1 MNSWHWPCNLILG
14 FENRRNYF
22 VEPSIEQ
29 KLLKDHARWDSEHGH
44 WLKDIEVWH
53 RRHRDAQDII
63 DTMQKSMKEFS
74 DQVEAHRS
82 SINHHREVVRL
93 HEAAMAWNE
102 QHSSKHHEGDSI
114 HKYQE
119 EVHSTEGMIHR
130 KLLELHQKVANDV
143 MKMAYKFGLNV

>member
-1 MNSWHWPCNLILG
+1 M
-14 FENRRNYF
+14 
-22 VEPSIEQ
+22 EPSIEQ
-29 KLLKDHARWDSEHGH
+29 KISKDHARWDSEHGH

-93 HEAAMAWNE
+93 HEAAMAWNK
-102 QHSSKHHEGDSI
+102 QHPSKRDEGEGDSM
-114 HKYQE
+114 HKFQE

-130 KLLELHQKVANDV
+130 RLLELHQKVANDV
-143 MKMAYKFGLNV
+143 MKMAYKFGLNI

>member
-1 MNSWHWPCNLILG
+1 MAPALQSHSRILKRG
-14 FENRRNYF
+14 VDL

-29 KLLKDHARWDSEHGH
+29 KMVKDHARWESEHGH
-44 WLKDIEVWH
+44 WLKDIEVWY

-63 DTMQKSMKEFS
+63 DTMKKSMKEFS

-82 SINHHREVVRL
+82 SINHHREVVRM
-93 HEAAMAWNE
+93 HEAAVAWIK
-102 QHSSKHHEGDSI
+102 QHPSKQVEGDSM
-114 HKYQE
+114 HKFQE
-119 EVHSTEGMIHR
+119 EVHTTESLVHR